1 MALVPGPALR
11 IVDAKYERQRLG
23 RYVARIRW
31 RHVADPA
38 WEIDTRHHGFESW
51 RVAACFANG
60 LTEDG
65 ATALSLQ
72 DGALILH
79 RVNGQDARLDSSDA
93 VIWERTEGSDP
104 ELPEELSFVRA
115 AVGPRELSAMGLDG
129 PFSAMRFGVDEV
141 GGSGPLDVRVEADTR
156 RRAVLVTLVK
166 PRAAGAAGPEYLG
179 SELFDIPRA

>member
-1 MALVPGPALR
+1 MAIASGPALR
-11 IVDAKYERQRLG
+11 IVDATTYERERLG

-31 RHVADPA
+31 RHVADPS

-65 ATALSLQ
+65 AAALSLH
-72 DGALILH
+72 DGDLVLH
-79 RVNGQDARLDSSDA
+79 LVNGREARLEGVDT
-93 VIWERTEGSDP
+93 VIWERAEAP
-104 ELPEELSFVRA
+104 ELPEDLRFVRA
-115 AVGPRELSAMGLDG
+115 PVGPRELSAMGLDG

-141 GGSGPLDVRVEADTR
+141 GGNGPLDVRVEADTR

-166 PRAAGAAGPEYLG
+166 PRKADGAEHRGREF
-179 SELFDIPRA
+179 FDVPRA